1 VTDSVATPERDDK
14 SFSSTE
20 VCSDCGEAVDPS
32 ARFCLSCGV
41 LQRRHK
47 ARVVSQRVGRV
58 ADGEG
63 TDGPVCFACGEK
75 LDPEKARF
83 CRGCGQAL
91 QEAEQ
96 NRSRGLSASRKGGT
110 RAQGPGLCHGC
121 DAPLPV
127 GQKFCATCGTAS
139 RLARMVPSEMV
150 ANDPGWYRVV
160 KGLGLVFEGHLT
172 LVVAAISATAV
183 VTVLGLFGASWS
195 QLAMVRAALLGA
207 ATLAAVVGL
216 ALAVVGE
223 VICLSAP
230 AESKVRVP
238 TLVTLCI
245 GAVSA
250 LLGIVALA
258 LMGSAGFDPARFPTM
273 TAGLVVAALVL
284 FVARLVAFSTLLRQM
299 AFALQH
305 YRIAQGSVGFIVF
318 IGVGLAVVGMINLLF
333 QSARPAAQTFAQ
345 LLAVAFALGVVF
357 WYLNIVKRSRDLVR
371 QRLP

>member
-1 VTDSVATPERDDK
+1 MTDSVATPEREGK
-14 SFSSTE
+14 SLSPAR

-41 LQRRHK
+41 VQRRQK
-47 ARVVSQRVGRV
+47 LRVVSQRVEQE
-58 ADGEG
+58 AGENQ
-63 TDGPVCFACGEK
+63 THGPVCFTCGEE
-75 LDPEKARF
+75 LGEEAAPF
-83 CRGCGQAL
+83 CRGCGQVL
-91 QEAEQ
+91 RERDQ
-96 NRSRGLSASRKGGT
+96 SRGQVARRSGGHK
-110 RAQGPGLCHGC
+110 AKGPGLCHGC
-121 DAPLPV
+121 NTPLPA

-139 RLARMVPSEMV
+139 RLARISPTEMV

-172 LVVAAISATAV
+172 LVVAAVAATAV

-195 QLAMVRAALLGA
+195 QLATVRAALLGA

-223 VICLSAP
+223 VICLAAP
-230 AESKVRVP
+230 AESKVRLP

-245 GAVSA
+245 GGVSA
-250 LLGIVALA
+250 VLGVVALI
-258 LMGSAGFDPARFPTM
+258 LMGSVGFDSARFGTM
-273 TAGLVVAALVL
+273 TVGLAAAALVL
-284 FVARLVAFSTLLRQM
+284 FIARLVAFSTMLRQV

-357 WYLNIVKRSRDLVR
+357 WYLNIVKRGRDLVR